1 MIASSAP
8 MITKANA
15 KCRLSVKRVGP
26 FPPYTQTPISMKAA
40 ESKNKIIYIYI
51 YFCHSFLHNSWLTWQ
66 SVA

>member
-15 KCRLSVKRVGP
+15 KCRLSVQNIDP

-40 ESKNKIIYIYI
+40 ESKNIYISVI
-51 YFCHSFLHNSWLTWQ
+51 LSFIIHG
-66 SVA
+66 